1 MNTRGGSLVIGLD
14 DKGTPLGL
22 ENDGFENEDKMD
34 QHLANLIRDRLGA
47 HHMFCLHPGFA
58 DYEGK
63 RILVVRCDAARTPAY
78 IKDGRSEYFY
88 IRTSGTTTELPASK
102 IHDYVTQRFGK

>member
-1 MNTRGGSLVIGLD
+1 MG
-14 DKGTPLGL
+14 
-22 ENDGFENEDKMD
+22 MD

-47 HHMFCLHPGFA
+47 QHGLCLHPRFV

-63 RILVVRCDAARTPAY
+63 RLLVVRCDSARTPAY
-78 IKDGRSEYFY
+78 LKDGKAEYFY

-102 IHDYVTQRFGK
+102 IHDYISSDLEGNPGKRKGQLLPS